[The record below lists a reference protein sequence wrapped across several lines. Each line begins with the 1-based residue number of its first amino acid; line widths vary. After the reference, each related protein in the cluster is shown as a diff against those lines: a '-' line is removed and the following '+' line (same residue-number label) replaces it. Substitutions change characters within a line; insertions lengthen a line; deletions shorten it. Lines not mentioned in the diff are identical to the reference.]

1 MEINKVSVLGCG
13 TMGLGIVHVAAAG
26 GLETIAYDVSEA
38 SIEKARKTTEANM
51 KKGVS
56 LGKMTQSEME
66 AALGRIHYTTNFD
79 DVADVDMVVEVV
91 PEILS
96 LKIETFN
103 KLDKICKPEVYY
115 ASNTS
120 ALSITEMAAATNR
133 PEKFIGMHFFN
144 PVHKMK
150 LIEVIRGMETAQET
164 VDIAFA
170 LSRRMGKEPIE
181 VNEYPGFVTTRMNA
195 LIGAEAFR
203 MLENGVASPE
213 DIDKAIKL
221 GLNHP
226 MGPFEMYDL
235 VGLDGRLRIQ
245 TYLAETLGERFR
257 PSPLLVNYVKA
268 GRLGRKTG
276 KGIYDYTEKKD

>member
-1 MEINKVSVLGCG
+1 MTIKKISVIGCG
-13 TMGLGIVHVAAAG
+13 TMGLGIAHVAALG
-26 GLETIAYDVSEA
+26 GLETVAYDTSEA
-38 SIEKARKTTEANM
+38 ALKKAETTIRKNM
-51 KKGVS
+51 KKAVE
-56 LGKMTQSEME
+56 LGKISAEEME
-66 AALGRIHYTTNFD
+66 KGFNRITFTTEFEKVAA
-79 DVADVDMVVEVV
+79 VDMVIEVV
-91 PEILS
+91 PEILQ
-96 LKIETFN
+96 LKIDTFY
-103 KLDKICKPEVYY
+103 KLDKLCAPEVYY

-133 PEKFIGMHFFN
+133 PDKFIGMHFFN

-164 VDIAFA
+164 VDVAFA
-170 LSRRMGKEPIE
+170 VSKIMGKEPVE
-181 VNEYPGFVTTRMNA
+181 VNEYPGFVTTRLNA

-203 MLENGVASPE
+203 MLENGVATPE
-213 DIDKAIKL
+213 GIDKAVKL

-245 TYLAETLGERFR
+245 TYLYETLGERFR

-268 GRLGRKTG
+268 GRLGRKVG
-276 KGIYDYTEKKD
+276 KGIYEYE

>member
-1 MEINKVSVLGCG
+1 
-13 TMGLGIVHVAAAG
+13 
-26 GLETIAYDVSEA
+26 
-38 SIEKARKTTEANM
+38 
-51 KKGVS
+51 
-56 LGKMTQSEME
+56 
-66 AALGRIHYTTNFD
+66 
-79 DVADVDMVVEVV
+79 
-91 PEILS
+91 
-96 LKIETFN
+96 
-103 KLDKICKPEVYY
+103 
-115 ASNTS
+115 
-120 ALSITEMAAATNR
+120 
-133 PEKFIGMHFFN
+133 
-144 PVHKMK
+144 
-150 LIEVIRGMETAQET
+150 METAQET

-170 LSRRMGKEPIE
+170 LSRKMGKEPIE

-276 KGIYDYTEKKD
+276 KGIYDYTEKGDKLGG

>member
-1 MEINKVSVLGCG
+1 MIKKVSVLGCG

-38 SIEKARKTTEANM
+38 SIAKADKTIRKNLA
-51 KKGVS
+51 KGVE
-56 LGKMTQSEME
+56 LGKITQEQMDQTV
-66 AALGRIHYTTNFD
+66 ARITYTTDFNA
-79 DVADVDMVVEVV
+79 VAPVDMVIEVV

-103 KLDKICKPEVYY
+103 KLDKICAPEVYY

-120 ALSITEMAAATNR
+120 ALSITEMAAATSR
-133 PEKFIGMHFFN
+133 PAKFVGMHFFN

-164 VDIAFA
+164 VDLAFEV
-170 LSRRMGKEPIE
+170 SRIMGKEPVE

-203 MLENGVASPE
+203 MLENGVASPR

-245 TYLAETLGERFR
+245 TYLAETLGERFK

-268 GRLGRKTG
+268 GRLGRKVG
-276 KGIYDYTEKKD
+276 KGIYEYDK